1 MLKKSLVVW
10 LVVLGLGCL
19 SLYAQ
24 TAEKK
29 PALPKNIARFENEY
43 PMDLF
48 KVPAVKT
55 RLRSLLGKSYNS
67 FMEAID
73 TQEPMEKSGNL
84 LIGKGCAKGL
94 CTIYE
99 AMIVIDLSAKTIH
112 CGIVNTSAKTK
123 YRSFSETPNDKPAV
137 LENWANQL
145 LKEEN

>member
-1 MLKKSLVVW
+1 MLKKLFVVSF
-10 LVVLGLGCL
+10 VVLGLGCL

-24 TAEKK
+24 IREKK
-29 PALPKNIARFENEY
+29 PALPKDIARFGNEY

-55 RLRSLLGKSYNS
+55 RLRTLLGKSYNS

-73 TQEPMEKSGNL
+73 TQEPMEKNGNF
-84 LIGKGCAKGL
+84 LIGSGCARGI

-99 AMIVIDLSAKTIH
+99 AVIVIDLSAKTIH

-123 YRSFSETPNDKPAV
+123 YRSFSEAPNDKPAI